1 MGVCLKRGQLRRK
14 SRCPG
19 QGAGGGGFSLQEVKG
34 GGGGGVS
41 EELRGWGWESQ
52 TLGAAEP
59 RGQDLAERSSL
70 CPVT

>member
-1 MGVCLKRGQLRRK
+1 MGVYLKRGQLRRK

-41 EELRGWGWESQ
+41 EELRGVG
-52 TLGAAEP
+52 LGIP
-59 RGQDLAERSSL
+59 DPGSCRAERAGP
-70 CPVT
+70 C